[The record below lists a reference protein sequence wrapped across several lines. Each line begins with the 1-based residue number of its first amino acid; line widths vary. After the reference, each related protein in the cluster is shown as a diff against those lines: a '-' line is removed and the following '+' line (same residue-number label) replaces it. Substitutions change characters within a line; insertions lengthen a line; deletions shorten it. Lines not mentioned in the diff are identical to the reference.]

1 MSWARADTTWSE
13 WLVEVDATWA
23 RAGTTWV
30 AGLTVVDA
38 KCARAR
44 ADTTCWAGLAEVDA
58 TGDDVLMRGPLVTHI
73 SIMF

>member
-23 RAGTTWV
+23 RADTTWWERLTEVDATWARAGTTWGV
-30 AGLTVVDA
+30 
-38 KCARAR
+38 
-44 ADTTCWAGLAEVDA
+44 GLAEVDV

>member
-23 RAGTTWV
+23 RAGTTWGV
-30 AGLTVVDA
+30 
-38 KCARAR
+38 
-44 ADTTCWAGLAEVDA
+44 GLAEVDV